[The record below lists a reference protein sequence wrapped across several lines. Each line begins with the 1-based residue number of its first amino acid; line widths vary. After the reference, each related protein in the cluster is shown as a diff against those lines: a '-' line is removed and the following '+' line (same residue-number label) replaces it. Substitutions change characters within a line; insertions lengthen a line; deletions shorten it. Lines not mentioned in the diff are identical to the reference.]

1 MTMPW
6 WPYVGA
12 HRAPFARQIAVE
24 PRFPAVSLVECR
36 ARMTTVVE
44 DPGVFGLTGD
54 SGVGKSPALR
64 AALPPLN
71 PTHYEVCSLAVGE
84 GWTPYPFDQALAL
97 ALPGPLP
104 ARILPLEQ
112 AIRDALWTSATQQGR
127 RPVLVLDEA
136 HGLTVP
142 LLNTL
147 RRLLNFARDTTAPL
161 ALILAGH
168 TELRQQLA

>member
-1 MTMPW
+1 MDPFWKPW
-6 WPYVGA
+6 WKSNRNGWWKS
-12 HRAPFARQIAVE
+12 HRNTWLKPSEYA
-24 PRFPAVSLVECR
+24 
-36 ARMTTVVE
+36 
-44 DPGVFGLTGD
+44 
-54 SGVGKSPALR
+54 
-64 AALPPLN
+64 
-71 PTHYEVCSLAVGE
+71 
-84 GWTPYPFDQALAL
+84 
-97 ALPGPLP
+97 
-104 ARILPLEQ
+104 LPLEQ